1 MQLLNANNV
10 GFRLYLI
17 DDDELN
23 VMATIFEFAREV
35 IKLELTDTELS
46 LMCALALIDP
56 SKYTRRVLL
65 VSLIQV
71 STHTGCSCSH

>member
-1 MQLLNANNV
+1 MSLSNHIWVYCAATKCELCLRSLA
-10 GFRLYLI
+10 

-35 IKLELTDTELS
+35 IKLKLTDTELS

-56 SKYTRRVLL
+56 SK
-65 VSLIQV
+65 
-71 STHTGCSCSH
+71 